1 MSASTATGELTP
13 RSAVSIALLH
23 AKFAFLES
31 IRIPIAVIGNLLFP
45 ALALLFFVVP
55 TVGDDAVAAT
65 AAVGQLSVFAV
76 MSANL
81 FTYGAGVAEDRA
93 LPFDPFV
100 RTLPAAAGPRLAGR
114 VLNGLIFTASALVP
128 IVLLGWLL
136 TPAAPSL
143 VQFLAGLLF
152 AIVLAIPFTLLG
164 LAIGYALSAKAAI
177 AVVQV
182 VLFPM
187 AFAGGLFLPPFL
199 FPSWLNAISLALP
212 SRAARDI
219 MVQITTGETAPV
231 SSWPVLLGWTALF
244 AVLAIVAYRRDE
256 GRRFR

>member
-100 RTLPAAAGPRLAGR
+100 RTLPAAAGPRRPPESPHRTPPGARACRPRSGAGQKE
-114 VLNGLIFTASALVP
+114 L
-128 IVLLGWLL
+128 
-136 TPAAPSL
+136 
-143 VQFLAGLLF
+143 
-152 AIVLAIPFTLLG
+152 
-164 LAIGYALSAKAAI
+164 
-177 AVVQV
+177 QV
-182 VLFPM
+182 
-187 AFAGGLFLPPFL
+187 A
-199 FPSWLNAISLALP
+199 
-212 SRAARDI
+212 
-219 MVQITTGETAPV
+219 
-231 SSWPVLLGWTALF
+231 
-244 AVLAIVAYRRDE
+244 
-256 GRRFR
+256 